1 VWANFGK
8 PGGPQPTTSPSHF
21 MDLVLQRADAPVP
34 PYFALLE
41 ELRAE
46 VPAMDG
52 GFMIDADDR
61 RVDEAQLS
69 PRATRVLDDY
79 RMVQYDLSVGKRYSL
94 RAMLGDPVPPAAG
107 RR

>member
-1 VWANFGK
+1 
-8 PGGPQPTTSPSHF
+8 

-41 ELRAE
+41 ELRAQ

-94 RAMLGDPVPPAAG
+94 RAMLGDPVPPTAG
-107 RR
+107 PR